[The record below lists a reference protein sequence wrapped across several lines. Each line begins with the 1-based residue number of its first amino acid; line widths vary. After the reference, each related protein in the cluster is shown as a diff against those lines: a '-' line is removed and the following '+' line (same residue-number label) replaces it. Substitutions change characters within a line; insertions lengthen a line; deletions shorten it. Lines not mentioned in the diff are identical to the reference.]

1 MVRKVVTPTDEKD
14 LTLEVA
20 ALPVSESES
29 AEIPVVET
37 ESAELP
43 VIEASVEAPSTDG
56 FNDLSELKILEQK
69 IAELEDKFAKLQAE
83 LSTLLSKKKKKK
95 LSKEKKVKCKC
106 KDKTVALAQC
116 KCKTKKLNK

>member
-20 ALPVSESES
+20 TLPVIESEN

-43 VIEASVEAPSTDG
+43 VIEVTVEAPSSDG
-56 FNDLSELKILEQK
+56 DKDLPDLKALAQK
-69 IAELEDKFAKLQAE
+69 IAELEDKFGKLQVE
-83 LSTLLSKKKKKK
+83 LSTLLSKKKKKR
-95 LSKEKKVKCKC
+95 SKEKKVKCKC
-106 KDKTVALAQC
+106 KGKTVALAQC